1 MASKPHVIVI
11 PFPVQ
16 GHINPM
22 LQFSKR
28 LASKGL
34 NVTLVATST
43 ISKCLKHAQASS
55 ITLVTIPDGSENGPQ
70 GYDESLKRF
79 KIVVEQ
85 NLFELIERNNNC
97 GEPFQAL
104 VYDSMMPWAL
114 EVAHR
119 LGLKGA
125 SFFTQSCCV
134 SALYFHFYE
143 GTLRFLLMGIWFLC
157 LRYRFRLRC
166 MICHRLFMIW
176 TRIKA

>member
-1 MASKPHVIVI
+1 MCKRKEVEYKFVVANFYKYYFLRQRCVRERSRERMASKPHVLVI

-34 NVTLVATST
+34 NVTLVATCT
-43 ISKCLKHAQASS
+43 ISKSLKQAQASS

-70 GYDESLKRF
+70 GYDKSLKRF

-97 GEPFQAL
+97 GQGRIQESFPARADFH
-104 VYDSMMPWAL
+104 YKK
-114 EVAHR
+114 
-119 LGLKGA
+119 KGR
-125 SFFTQSCCV
+125 Q
-134 SALYFHFYE
+134 
-143 GTLRFLLMGIWFLC
+143 
-157 LRYRFRLRC
+157 
-166 MICHRLFMIW
+166 
-176 TRIKA
+176 